1 MNTASSPPLISAM
14 RGRLWLA
21 GGLLA
26 LGGTALWMPS
36 PMARA
41 AGALLLGLSLLL
53 AVFSLRCPSCG
64 VSLFWHA
71 VSQHPIGRWLSWLLD
86 VRECPV
92 CHYRIDTST

>member
-1 MNTASSPPLISAM
+1 MTTAGSPPLISAM

-21 GGLLA
+21 GGLLLVGGAA
-26 LGGTALWMPS
+26 LGTPY
-36 PMARA
+36 PVARA
-41 AGALLLGLSLLL
+41 IGTLLAGLAVLL

-64 VSLFWHA
+64 MNLFWHA
-71 VSQHPIGRWLSWLLD
+71 VSQHSVGSWLSWLLD